1 MKALI
6 AFIIM
11 AGLIVTLI
19 EINERIKAKRARNTD
34 KSGYRNP
41 EDCQKEKAELSDCS
55 ACALMEVC
63 EKDKKDKPTNP
74 LTH

>member
-11 AGLIVTLI
+11 AGVIVTLI
-19 EINERIKAKRARNTD
+19 EINERIKAK
-34 KSGYRNP
+34 KKP
-41 EDCQKEKAELSDCS
+41 KEDCPQEKAELSDCS

-63 EKDKKDKPTNP
+63 EKEERKTGELEGAIP
-74 LTH
+74 LR